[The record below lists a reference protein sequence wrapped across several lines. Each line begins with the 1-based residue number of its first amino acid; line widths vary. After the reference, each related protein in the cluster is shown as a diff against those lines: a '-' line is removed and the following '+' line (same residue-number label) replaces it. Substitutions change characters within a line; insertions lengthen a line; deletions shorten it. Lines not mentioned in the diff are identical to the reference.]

1 MANDMKTA
9 AAVPVKRVRASR
21 KKIQDTTGDKILE
34 LFTTLFLVII
44 TIAVAYPVVYVVSAS
59 FSSNNAILSGRVV
72 LWPVEFTLDGYKM
85 AFSYDTVMMGY
96 KNTIFYTFFGT
107 IIKMVVQIMCAYPLS
122 KMHFH
127 GRKAYTR
134 IIVLTMLVNAGMI
147 PLYLIRVSLGLIN
160 NIWAILL
167 SGIVGASNVFILRTA
182 FRSSIPGELFDA
194 AEIDGANDFQCLVK
208 IAVPLSKATI
218 SVITLYAIVGCWNEY
233 MTALIYLPARQDLW
247 PLQLFLRQLLLLASS
262 VESNATGGG
271 QNGGSSGTTSGT
283 DGLAMMRYSLIVI
296 ATVPVLIAYG
306 VVQKFFKG
314 GVMVGSVKG

>member
-1 MANDMKTA
+1 MANDMKAA
-9 AAVPVKRVRASR
+9 AAVPVKKLRTPK

-34 LFTTLFLVII
+34 AITTLILILI

-72 LWPVEFTLDGYKM
+72 LWPVDFTLDGYKM
-85 AFSYDTVMMGY
+85 AFNYDTVIMGY
-96 KNTIFYTFFGT
+96 KNTLFYTFFGT
-107 IIKMVVQIMCAYPLS
+107 IIKVVVQVMCAYPLS
-122 KMHFH
+122 KMHFQ

-134 IIVLTMLVNAGMI
+134 IIVLTMLVSAGMI
-147 PLYLIRVSLGLIN
+147 PLYLVRVSLGLIN
-160 NIWAILL
+160 NVWAILL
-167 SGIVGASNVFILRTA
+167 AGIVSASNVFILRTA

-208 IAVPLSKATI
+208 IAVPLAKATI

-247 PLQLFLRQLLLLASS
+247 PLQLILRQLLLLATTVTEGNSS
-262 VESNATGGG
+262 S
-271 QNGGSSGTTSGT
+271 SSGGTTASSGT

-306 VVQKFFKG
+306 FVQKFFKG